1 MPINMGVARCLAA
14 WAMAPLLVCGA
25 CSWAGPVPPDSILRV
40 GGTLTE
46 DGVECPALRGED
58 GQLYTLTGDL
68 EGMAPG
74 DHVCVQGRLA
84 EISICQ
90 QGTTLSVEQI
100 SAGACAD

>member
-1 MPINMGVARCLAA
+1 MARTVVACAGL
-14 WAMAPLLVCGA
+14 PLLTFGA
-25 CSWAGPVPPDSILRV
+25 CGWAGPVPPDGLLSIS
-40 GGTLTE
+40 GTLSE
-46 DGVECPALRGED
+46 EGVECPAMRGAD

-74 DHVCVQGRLA
+74 DNVCIQGRLA

-100 SAGACAD
+100 SAGDCAD